1 MSTKPNKP
9 NQEPTLKE
17 QFTSRAF
24 RAGSYSVLISVLAIA
39 VVIVLNLIISG
50 LPETFTNIDLTDAD
64 VLALSEQTKQML
76 GDLDEDVKVYQLIE
90 DDGNE
95 DEYISELLS
104 RYSDLSKHFTYES
117 VNIVLYPNFVSR
129 YTDQTLYENSL
140 IVVSGKRHTV
150 IDYFE
155 VYQYTF
161 EDGSTQENLQ
171 VEDVRFFGEEKLT
184 TALDFVTTDI
194 LPVVY
199 NLTGHGEGTFSPL
212 LQELVASDNMTLL
225 DLSLMQAG
233 GVPADCSCL
242 IVNTPSVD
250 IADDEK
256 EMILDYLEAGG
267 AMLLVSDYTKSGFPN
282 LNEIMDYYG
291 MYSGD
296 TVILEGNSNHYYS
309 SRSMILPDIGEHD
322 ITAAIRRGGYFVMTP
337 VSMPIFEKANHR
349 ESLTITPLLQST
361 KESYIKENFDDR
373 TTDEKE
379 NGDQAGPF
387 SIAVAA
393 EDLHGDKATQLVWIG
408 TSFILDDTIN
418 TAVSGTNNDFIL
430 GCLGWMTGS
439 ESAISIHSKSVVYE
453 ELNVPSG
460 AANFWFVCFT
470 VIIPVVLLASG
481 GVILYR
487 RRKR

>member
-9 NQEPTLKE
+9 AQEPTLKE

-24 RAGSYSVLISVLAIA
+24 RAGTYSVVISVLAIA
-39 VVIVLNLIISG
+39 VAIVLNLIISG
-50 LPETFTNIDLTDAD
+50 LPKTYTNIDLTDAD
-64 VLALSEQTKQML
+64 VLALSEQTKQIL
-76 GDLDEDVKVYQLIE
+76 SDLDESVTVYQLIE
-90 DDGNE
+90 SEGNE
-95 DEYISELLS
+95 DEYITELLS
-104 RYSDLSKHFTYES
+104 RYSDLSKNFHVEK
-117 VNIVLYPNFVSR
+117 VNVVLYPNFISR
-129 YTDQTLYENSL
+129 YTSESLYENSL
-140 IVVSGKRHTV
+140 IVVSDKRHAV

-161 EDGSTQENLQ
+161 AEGSTQDNLD
-171 VEDVRFFGEEKLT
+171 VEDVRLFGEEKIT
-184 TALDFVTTDI
+184 KALDFVTTDV

-199 NLTGHGEGTFSPL
+199 NLTGHGEGTFTEL
-212 LQELVASDNMTLL
+212 LKELIDSDNMTLL

-242 IVNTPSVD
+242 IINTPSVD
-250 IADDEK
+250 IADAEK
-256 EMILDYLEAGG
+256 EMILDYLENGG
-267 AMLLVSDYTKSGFPN
+267 SLLLISDYTKAGFTN
-282 LNEIMDYYG
+282 IAEIMDYYG
-291 MYSGD
+291 LYSEQ

-309 SRSMILPDIGEHD
+309 ARNMILPEIGEHEV
-322 ITAAIRRGGYFVMTP
+322 TAAIRRGGYFAMTP
-337 VSMPIFEKANHR
+337 ISMPIFEKANHR
-349 ESLTITPLLQST
+349 ESLTITPLLSST
-361 KESYIKENFDDR
+361 KESYIKADFDNR

-379 NGDQAGPF
+379 TGDKTGPF

-393 EDLHGDKATQLVWIG
+393 EDVYGEQSTQLVWIG
-408 TSFILDDTIN
+408 TSYILDETIN

-460 AANFWFVCFT
+460 AANFWFVVFT
-470 VIIPVVLLASG
+470 VIIPVVLLTSG

>member
-1 MSTKPNKP
+1 MSTKPNKTA
-9 NQEPTLKE
+9 QEPTLKE
-17 QFTSRAF
+17 QFSSRAF

-50 LPETFTNIDLTDAD
+50 LPKSATNIDLTDAD
-64 VLALSEQTKQML
+64 ILALSEQTKQML
-76 GDLDEDVKVYQLIE
+76 GDLDEDVTVYLLLE

-95 DEYISELLS
+95 DEYIYELLN
-104 RYSDLSKHFTYES
+104 RYSDLSKHFRFET

-129 YTDQTLYENSL
+129 YTDTTLYENSM
-140 IVVSGKRHTV
+140 IVESGKRHTV
-150 IDYFE
+150 IDFFE

-161 EDGSTQENLQ
+161 EDGSSEENLQ

-184 TALDFVTTDI
+184 NALDFVTTDI

-199 NLTGHGEGTFSPL
+199 NLTGHGEGSFTTL
-212 LQELVASDNMTLL
+212 LQELIALDNMTLT
-225 DLSLMQAG
+225 DLSLMQAD
-233 GVPADCSCL
+233 GVPADCDCL
-242 IVNTPSVD
+242 IINTPSVD

-267 AMLLVSDYTKSGFPN
+267 SMLLISDYTKSGFPN
-282 LNEIMDYYG
+282 LTEIMDYYG

-309 SRSMILPDIGEHD
+309 SRSMILPEIGEHD
-322 ITAAIRRGGYFVMTP
+322 VTAAIRRGGYFVMTP

-349 ESLTITPLLQST
+349 ESLTVTPLLQST
-361 KESYIKENFDDR
+361 KDSYIKEDYDHR

-379 NGDQAGPF
+379 TGDKVGPF
-387 SIAVAA
+387 SVAAAA
-393 EDLHGDKATQLVWIG
+393 EDIHNDVATQLVWIG

-439 ESAISIHSKSVVYE
+439 ESAISIHAKSVVYE

-460 AANFWFVCFT
+460 AANFWFVVFT
-470 VIIPVVLLASG
+470 VIIPVVLLTSG

>member
-9 NQEPTLKE
+9 AQEPTLKE

-24 RAGSYSVLISVLAIA
+24 RAGSYSVIISVLAIA

-50 LPETFTNIDLTDAD
+50 LPESVTNVDLTDAD

-76 GDLDEDVKVYQLIE
+76 DELDEDVTVYLLLE

-95 DEYISELLS
+95 DEYIHELLK
-104 RYSDLSKHFTYES
+104 RYSDLSKHFRFET

-129 YTDQTLYENSL
+129 YTDQTLYENSMI
-140 IVVSGKRHTV
+140 IVSDKRHTV
-150 IDYFE
+150 IDFFE

-161 EDGSTQENLQ
+161 EDGSSEENLQ
-171 VEDVRFFGEEKLT
+171 VQDVRFFGEEKLT
-184 TALDFVTTDI
+184 NALDFVTTDI

-199 NLTGHGEGTFSPL
+199 NLTGHGEGSFSTL
-212 LQELVASDNMTLL
+212 LQELVALDNMTLL
-225 DLSLMQAG
+225 DLSLMQSD
-233 GVPADCSCL
+233 GVPADCDCL
-242 IVNTPSVD
+242 IINTPSVD

-256 EMILDYLEAGG
+256 EMILDYLESGG
-267 AMLLVSDYTKSGFPN
+267 SLLLVSDYTKTGFAN

-309 SRSMILPDIGEHD
+309 SRNMILPNIGEHD
-322 ITAAIRRGGYFVMTP
+322 VTSAIRRGGYFVMTP

-349 ESLTITPLLQST
+349 ESLTITPLLEST
-361 KESYIKENFDDR
+361 KESYIKADFDNR

-379 NGDQAGPF
+379 SGDKMGPF

-393 EDLHGDKATQLVWIG
+393 EDLHGDGISLGLV
-408 TSFILDDTIN
+408 FN
-418 TAVSGTNNDFIL
+418 
-430 GCLGWMTGS
+430 
-439 ESAISIHSKSVVYE
+439 
-453 ELNVPSG
+453 
-460 AANFWFVCFT
+460 
-470 VIIPVVLLASG
+470 LAE
-481 GVILYR
+481 
-487 RRKR
+487 